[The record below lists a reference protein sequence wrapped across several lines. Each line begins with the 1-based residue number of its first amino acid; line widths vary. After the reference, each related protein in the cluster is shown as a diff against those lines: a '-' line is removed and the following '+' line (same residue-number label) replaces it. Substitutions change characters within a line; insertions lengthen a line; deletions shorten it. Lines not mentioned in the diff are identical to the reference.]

1 MLVRV
6 CLRDVQY
13 HNSDK
18 VIYSSKRKN
27 FRCGLVKSLIFV
39 IVSFKNLVS
48 NWFLKDLS
56 ILQQDVFKRCSLLSR
71 SIEISCLCYDC

>member
-6 CLRDVQY
+6 CLRDVRY
-13 HNSDK
+13 HNSGE
-18 VIYSSKRKN
+18 VIYSLKRKN

-56 ILQQDVFKRCSLLSR
+56 ILQQDVF
-71 SIEISCLCYDC
+71 